1 MAHVYAWRGE
11 FDRSAQQAEAAVAMS
26 PYDAELRSLA
36 FFLANAGNF
45 DEAIEWSLWT
55 AARDQQMNPWLKGT
69 LAWAYYLAGR
79 IEEALEAVK
88 GSESFWGDLKVA
100 KEPV

>member
-1 MAHVYAWRGE
+1 
-11 FDRSAQQAEAAVAMS
+11 
-26 PYDAELRSLA
+26 
-36 FFLANAGNF
+36 
-45 DEAIEWSLWT
+45 
-55 AARDQQMNPWLKGT
+55 MNPWLKGT